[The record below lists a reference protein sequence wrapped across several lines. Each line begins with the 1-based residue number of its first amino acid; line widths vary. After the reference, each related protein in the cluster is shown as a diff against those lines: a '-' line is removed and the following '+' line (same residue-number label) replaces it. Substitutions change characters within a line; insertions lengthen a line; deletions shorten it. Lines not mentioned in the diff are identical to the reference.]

1 MNASDFHLTS
11 AEIHVWAIWLTA
23 PDEVS
28 NAYRALLGLEEI
40 VRADKFAFENLKR
53 RYEIA
58 HGALRLL
65 LARYLECPPCAVSF
79 KIGPRSKPALKG
91 DSALQFNLSHS
102 VDLAVFAFAVGC
114 ELGVDVEQVREI
126 KEMENIA
133 SRYFCEAEASDLS
146 SIARSEVKKEAF
158 FRCWTRKEAY
168 IKAVGSGL
176 YLPLDQFQVTLLPD
190 DPPAFI
196 HIGKSTK
203 TAAEWTLHHLEL
215 AARYVG
221 AIAHHAPGRSIV
233 FHEPY
238 TPKKFLD
245 EIG

>member
-146 SIARSEVKKEAF
+146 SIARSEVKKEEIERDRRCNGSASAF
-158 FRCWTRKEAY
+158 
-168 IKAVGSGL
+168 
-176 YLPLDQFQVTLLPD
+176 
-190 DPPAFI
+190 
-196 HIGKSTK
+196 GKGK
-203 TAAEWTLHHLEL
+203 N
-215 AARYVG
+215 AARKRTHRLQPARTRRFQRG
-221 AIAHHAPGRSIV
+221 NDRATQDALKTS
-233 FHEPY
+233 
-238 TPKKFLD
+238 
-245 EIG
+245 